1 MTTIKDKY
9 RVVHDPKDPSKW
21 CVELLAPCAPFHGII
36 YSYGQFTINEPN
48 ETRKNATF
56 TYESDIIYVPD
67 RLRNEVFPDS
77 AEKEMQNLLG
87 EILLDIIS
95 DNLANTKQDSGK
107 LFLELQ
113 ANDKR

>member
-1 MTTIKDKY
+1 M
-9 RVVHDPKDPSKW
+9 HDPKDPSKW

-48 ETRKNATF
+48 ETRQVATF

-67 RLRNEVFPDS
+67 RLRDHVLPDS
-77 AEKEMQNLLG
+77 AEKDMQNLLG

-113 ANDKR
+113 SNDKR